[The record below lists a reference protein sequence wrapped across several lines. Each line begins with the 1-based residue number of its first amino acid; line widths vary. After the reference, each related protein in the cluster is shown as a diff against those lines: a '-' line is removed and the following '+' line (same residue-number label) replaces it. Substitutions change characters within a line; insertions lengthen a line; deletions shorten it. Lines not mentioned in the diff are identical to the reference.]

1 MFGELL
7 PTTALD
13 RAVELAGAA
22 RLLLVVGSS
31 LAVYPVAALP
41 ETTMRAGGAVA
52 IVNAEPTPFDDEA
65 AVVIHAPAGETL
77 SAVRRHVV
85 ALPGA

>member
-7 PTTALD
+7 PAAAIE
-13 RAVELAGAA
+13 RAVELAGSA

-31 LAVYPVAALP
+31 LAVFPVAALP
-41 ETTMRAGGAVA
+41 ETTLRAGGAVA

-65 AVVIHAPAGETL
+65 AIVIHAPAGETL
-77 SAVRRHVV
+77 SAVRRH
-85 ALPGA
+85 LSSGAGT